1 MGPTVDMQQFQELG
15 YAVIPDLLTPEE
27 VSAIKAMM
35 SNPDGIRKWAYRF
48 VHRTVY
54 KINK

>member
-35 SNPDGIRKWAYRF
+35 SNPDGIRKWAYRY
-48 VHRTVY
+48 VY
-54 KINK
+54 TEPCINK